1 MFPMR
6 KNSVAVKTIQDLFV
20 DELRDIYSAEK
31 QLTRALPRMAKKAAH
46 PELKQAF
53 ELHLEQ
59 TRGQVERLD
68 QVFEQLDMPKRAK
81 KCVAMEGLI
90 EEAQSN
96 MEEINGPEL
105 LDVGMIINAQKIE
118 HYEIAGYGSLVAL
131 ARQLGH
137 DEAASLLEET
147 LDEEKQTD
155 QKLNDIAQAVNQMA
169 AGGSQEGESAQPEQ
183 KSQRSGSA
191 KGRK

>member
-53 ELHLEQ
+53 EQHLEQ

-137 DEAASLLEET
+137 DEAATLLEET

>member
-1 MFPMR
+1 M
-6 KNSVAVKTIQDLFV
+6 AVETIQDLFV

-137 DEAASLLEET
+137 GGTKPREPGDRDGSHEWAVDVMPVGLE
-147 LDEEKQTD
+147 
-155 QKLNDIAQAVNQMA
+155 VRVRV
-169 AGGSQEGESAQPEQ
+169 GGIPEVII
-183 KSQRSGSA
+183 R
-191 KGRK
+191 GRDVFEPA